1 MFISNV
7 LFALCKWNSKR
18 PSAWVQHRKTA
29 QISNNSQRDRQGSK
43 NPTNKIYRNKPKIVI
58 KHLARDHTKK
68 RQRHK
73 KMLVS
78 LTQCFDN
85 LGGNKLKEWLNIG
98 GN

>member
-7 LFALCKWNSKR
+7 LFARCKWNSKR

-68 RQRHK
+68 KTKTQENAIK
-73 KMLVS
+73 LDTML
-78 LTQCFDN
+78 
-85 LGGNKLKEWLNIG
+85 
-98 GN
+98 